1 MRSQEV
7 IILRNLWLFPGQGGQ
22 NPGML
27 DQVNPQLKEQVEKWT
42 KVKLLDTAEG
52 YQDSVQIQLSIL
64 LLQIDQVD
72 QLKKLGWQPNLV
84 AGHSLGIFAAA
95 YAAGVINKEDVFKL
109 VALRTKQ
116 MQECYPE
123 DYGMGVVVGLSRP
136 EVKKLV
142 AQVHSEN
149 DSVFIFLI
157 KIRKRRTRFLEQ

>member
-1 MRSQEV
+1 MWDPKR
-7 IILRNLWLFPGQGGQ
+7 WLFCETCGYF
-22 NPGML
+22 
-27 DQVNPQLKEQVEKWT
+27 QVKVVKIRACLT

-52 YQDSVQIQLSIL
+52 YQDSVQIQLIIL

-157 KIRKRRTRFLEQ
+157 KIRKRRTRFLEQWVRSSKS

>member
-1 MRSQEV
+1 
-7 IILRNLWLFPGQGGQ
+7 
-22 NPGML
+22 ML

-95 YAAGVINKEDVFKL
+95 YAAGVINEEDVR
-109 VALRTKQ
+109 AKQ

-136 EVKKLV
+136 EVKK
-142 AQVHSEN
+142 AGGTGSFRE
-149 DSVFIFLI
+149 
-157 KIRKRRTRFLEQ
+157 

>member
-27 DQVNPQLKEQVEKWT
+27 DQANPQLKEQVEKWT

-52 YQDSVQIQLSIL
+52 YQDSVQIQLIIL

-84 AGHSLGIFAAA
+84 AGHSLGIFAAV

>member
-1 MRSQEV
+1 M
-7 IILRNLWLFPGQGGQ
+7 
-22 NPGML
+22 
-27 DQVNPQLKEQVEKWT
+27 
-42 KVKLLDTAEG
+42 
-52 YQDSVQIQLSIL
+52 
-64 LLQIDQVD
+64 D
-72 QLKKLGWQPNLV
+72 QLKKLGWQPTLV